1 MDIQVFKFKITTQDR
16 NVNGETFEFVKVI
29 HAHSTSGAWLKCV
42 SEVNNGL
49 PRHEALYSIELMEVN
64 D

>member
-1 MDIQVFKFKITTQDR
+1 MIIQEFKFRITTQDR
-16 NVNGETFEFVKVI
+16 NPDGEEFQFIKVV
-29 HAHSTSGAWLKCV
+29 HAHSESGAWLKCV

-49 PRHEALYSIELMEVN
+49 PKHETLYTVELMEVN

>member
-1 MDIQVFKFKITTQDR
+1 MNIQEFKFRITTQDR
-16 NVNGETFEFVKVI
+16 DPKGEEHQFIKVV
-29 HAHSTSGAWLKCV
+29 HAHFESGAWMKCV

-49 PRHEALYSIELMEVN
+49 PRNETLYQVELMEVN

>member
-1 MDIQVFKFKITTQDR
+1 MNIQEFKFRITTQDR
-16 NVNGETFEFVKVI
+16 NPEGEEFQFIKLV

-42 SEVNNGL
+42 SEVNNEL
-49 PRHEALYSIELMEVN
+49 PRHETLYTIELMEVN